1 MTSDTEP
8 WSAPAAIGADD
19 NEAVESPSLGVALPE
34 SIGPYIALMGVGFA
48 VAILGHLARSRW
60 LVAVGVIMIFLATLL
75 FPLAL
80 QIFSD
85 EPPPPGPRV
94 PRAAI

>member
-1 MTSDTEP
+1 MESLR
-8 WSAPAAIGADD
+8 AGA
-19 NEAVESPSLGVALPE
+19 LLPE
-34 SIGPYIALMGVGFA
+34 SIGPYIALMGIGFA
-48 VAILGHLARSRW
+48 VAILGHLSRSRW

-80 QIFSD
+80 QILSD

-94 PRAAI
+94 PTAVLTP

>member
-1 MTSDTEP
+1 MEP
-8 WSAPAAIGADD
+8 LSAGAF
-19 NEAVESPSLGVALPE
+19 LPE
-34 SIGPYIALMGVGFA
+34 SVGPYIALMGVGFA
-48 VAILGHLARSRW
+48 VAILGHLAGSRW

-94 PRAAI
+94 PMAALL

>member
-1 MTSDTEP
+1 MEP
-8 WSAPAAIGADD
+8 LSAGAF
-19 NEAVESPSLGVALPE
+19 LPE
-34 SIGPYIALMGVGFA
+34 SVGPYIVLMGIGFA
-48 VAILGHLARSRW
+48 VAILGHLAGSRW

-94 PRAAI
+94 PMAALM

>member
-1 MTSDTEP
+1 MTIKSRCTDQLVK
-8 WSAPAAIGADD
+8 
-19 NEAVESPSLGVALPE
+19 N
-34 SIGPYIALMGVGFA
+34 LMETRACLFV
-48 VAILGHLARSRW
+48 
-60 LVAVGVIMIFLATLL
+60 LATLL

-94 PRAAI
+94 PMAALL

>member
-1 MTSDTEP
+1 MEAL
-8 WSAPAAIGADD
+8 SAG
-19 NEAVESPSLGVALPE
+19 SFLPE
-34 SIGPYIALMGVGFA
+34 SIGPYIALRGIGFA
-48 VAILGHLARSRW
+48 IAILGHLSGSRW

-85 EPPPPGPRV
+85 DPPPPGPRV
-94 PRAAI
+94 PMAALL